1 MTEYE
6 EVLAAIR
13 RTDEEVLRCVRVGSH
28 VYGTARPGS
37 DRDYAVVLHGDGR
50 QDLAR
55 GRGIDVVVHTA
66 RTWEEALAAHNVFA
80 LEVACAPAEH
90 VLKDGRITTRIRV
103 DAVRARD
110 AARERSDADYAKAEA
125 RWAIEPDASRKRLFH
140 ALRVPAFARCFV
152 QTGGIDF
159 AAARHWWELACAAE
173 APSDL
178 SAERDALFAPCG

>member
-1 MTEYE
+1 VTEYE

-13 RTDEEVLRCVRVGSH
+13 RADEEVLRCVRVGSH

-55 GRGIDVVVHTA
+55 GRGIDVVVHSA
-66 RTWEEALAAHNVFA
+66 RTWGDALDAHNVFA
-80 LEVACAPAEH
+80 LEIGCAPAAH
-90 VLKDGRITTRIRV
+90 TLKDGRLPTRVRV
-103 DAVRARD
+103 DPARARD
-110 AARERSDADYAKAEA
+110 AARERSDADFAKAEA
-125 RWAIEPDASRKRLFH
+125 RWTIEPDASRKRLFH

-159 AAARHWWELACAAE
+159 AAARHWWELAYAAD

-178 SAERDALFAPCG
+178 STDRDALFAPCG